1 MWFSNSISRYSYMRN
16 KNICIYKDLFITAL
30 FIVAKIWKYIKC
42 LSSSEWIN
50 INRILMINKKERTT
64 HKWNNMNESQKH
76 YSKWKMQD
84 INCYMQF
91 DSMYMTFWKN
101 QNYRDRLPRAG
112 QQERRLTIKVEKGKK
127 GVKEKSCILIAVMVS
142 LLINFVKLIK
152 M

>member
-1 MWFSNSISRYSYMRN
+1 MRN
-16 KNICIYKDLFITAL
+16 KNISIYKDLFIAAL
-30 FIVAKIWKYIKC
+30 FIVAKIWKYLKC

-50 INRILMINKKERTT
+50 NNRILMINKKERTT

-76 YSKWKMQD
+76 YSKRKMQD
-84 INCYMQF
+84 TNCYIQF

-101 QNYRDRLPRAG
+101 QNYRDRNQTRLPRAG
-112 QQERRLTIKVEKGKK
+112 QQERRLTVKVEKEKK